1 MQQNVKGK
9 SLIRRLCRLL
19 CHQKEERCFKIRN
32 YVFPI
37 CARCTGILISFL
49 VSLVCI
55 KNKIEISFFV
65 AILLLSVMFCDWILQ
80 YLNILMSTNK
90 RRFLTGLIG
99 GVGLTYFYYY
109 IIIFLFRNF
118 WVVVVHSNELNIWN
132 VAN

>member
-1 MQQNVKGK
+1 MQQNVKGSIDKRLLTNK
-9 SLIRRLCRLL
+9 SLIRRLCRFL

-37 CARCTGILISFL
+37 CARCTGIVISFL

-65 AILLLSVMFCDWILQ
+65 SILLLSVMFCDWILQ
-80 YLNILMSTNK
+80 YFNILMSTNK

-99 GVGLTYFYYY
+99 GVGLTYFYYH
-109 IIIFLFRNF
+109 IIVYF
-118 WVVVVHSNELNIWN
+118 VSELLGCSC
-132 VAN
+132 AF

>member
-1 MQQNVKGK
+1 MQQNVKGSIDKRLLTNK
-9 SLIRRLCRLL
+9 SLIRRLCRFL

-65 AILLLSVMFCDWILQ
+65 SILLLSVMFCDWILQ
-80 YLNILMSTNK
+80 YFNILMSTNN

-99 GVGLTYFYYY
+99 GVGLTYFYYH
-109 IIIFLFRNF
+109 IIVYF
-118 WVVVVHSNELNIWN
+118 VSELLGCSC
-132 VAN
+132 AF

>member
-1 MQQNVKGK
+1 MQQNVKGSIDKRLSTNK
-9 SLIRRLCRLL
+9 SLIRRLCRFL

-55 KNKIEISFFV
+55 KNKIETSFFV
-65 AILLLSVMFCDWILQ
+65 SILLLSVMFCDWILQ
-80 YLNILMSTNK
+80 YFNILMSTNK

-99 GVGLTYFYYY
+99 GVGLTYFYYH
-109 IIIFLFRNF
+109 IIVYF
-118 WVVVVHSNELNIWN
+118 VSELLGCSC
-132 VAN
+132 AF

>member
-1 MQQNVKGK
+1 MQQSVRNNMDSRSLTNK
-9 SLIRRLCRLL
+9 SLIRRFCRLL
-19 CHQKEERCFKIRN
+19 CHQREERCFKIRN

-80 YLNILMSTNK
+80 YLNILMSTNR

-99 GVGLTYFYYY
+99 GVGLTYFYYH
-109 IIIFLFRNF
+109 IIMFF
-118 WVVVVHSNELNIWN
+118 VSELLGRSC
-132 VAN
+132 AF